1 MLTVIVAML
10 QIIIT
15 IGEVVVIMVE
25 MKVLEHLILEG
36 IQVQMLQ
43 QTIEDLPFV
52 EQILHLM

>member
-1 MLTVIVAML
+1 ML

-15 IGEVVVIMVE
+15 IGEGVVIMVE
-25 MKVLEHLILEG
+25 MKILEHLILEE

-43 QTIEDLPFV
+43 QTIEDRPFV